1 MEEEIHNHPDQV
13 VVVEELVE
21 VVIHLALDF
30 LVALQQIVV
39 RDQVDTVLH
48 LHVLVA
54 QEMVVKV

>member
-1 MEEEIHNHPDQV
+1 VEEEIHNHPDQV

-54 QEMVVKV
+54 QEMVVQV